1 MAEVNFKKKMTIAQ
15 KHPATRS
22 LSELNSESVR
32 GKLVFQLL
40 TAFIFS
46 LVLDGKIWLSRP

>member
-1 MAEVNFKKKMTIAQ
+1 MTIAQ